1 MKKKTKRNCVGDL
14 ADSLVQTPAQDG
26 TVRPTVVNQN
36 GANVPHATPTGGQGH
51 YSQLKQNLL
60 WVKFVLSILEIFFQ
74 ILVDFPTLFDLLGSS
89 LNFLFFPFAFLEGT
103 NNVLDLY
110 QNVLL

>member
-1 MKKKTKRNCVGDL
+1 MKNKTKRNCVGDL

-36 GANVPHATPTGGQGH
+36 GANVPHATSTGGQ

-89 LNFLFFPFAFLEGT
+89 LNFLFF
-103 NNVLDLY
+103 
-110 QNVLL
+110 LLLF